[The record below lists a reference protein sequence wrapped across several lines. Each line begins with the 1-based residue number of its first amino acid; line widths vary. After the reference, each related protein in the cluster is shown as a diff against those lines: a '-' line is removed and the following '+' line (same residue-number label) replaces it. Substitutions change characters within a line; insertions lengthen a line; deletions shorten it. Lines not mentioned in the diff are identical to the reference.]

1 MSLNVDNC
9 NRCGKVYI
17 KNTYGICGNCIKS
30 IDLQYEKCLKYLREY
45 RSCSINELS
54 EATEVSVSQ
63 ITKFIREGRISIKG
77 NANMSYDC
85 EVCGTQIREHTM
97 CEPCRSRLAKETNQM
112 REDETRKKIQE
123 VQSNKATYNIR
134 DRLNDRL

>member
-9 NRCGKVYI
+9 QRCGKVYI

-45 RSCSINELS
+45 RSCTINELS
-54 EATEVSVSQ
+54 EATEVSVGQ

-123 VQSNKATYNIR
+123 VQSHKATYNIR
-134 DRLNDRL
+134 DRLNDRH

>member
-9 NRCGKVYI
+9 HRCGKIYV
-17 KNTYGICGNCIKS
+17 KNNYGMCGHCIKD

-45 RSCSINELS
+45 RTCTITELS
-54 EATEVSVSQ
+54 EATDVSSNQ

-85 EVCGTQIREHTM
+85 EVCGTSIRVHTM
-97 CEPCRSRLAKETNQM
+97 CEPCRSKLAKETNQM
-112 REDETRKKIQE
+112 HEDDKRRKNQEEMSNRGSFNIQARLK
-123 VQSNKATYNIR
+123 NR
-134 DRLNDRL
+134 D

>member
-9 NRCGKVYI
+9 KRCGKVYI

-54 EATEVSVSQ
+54 EATEVSVGQ

-112 REDETRKKIQE
+112 HEDETRKKIQE